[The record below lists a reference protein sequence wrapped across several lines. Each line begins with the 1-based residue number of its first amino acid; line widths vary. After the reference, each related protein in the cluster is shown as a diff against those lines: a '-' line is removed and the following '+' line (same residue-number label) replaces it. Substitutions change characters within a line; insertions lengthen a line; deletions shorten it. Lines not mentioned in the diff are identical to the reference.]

1 MSSSRPIP
9 SFPERKGTLLL
20 RSEHQDYTLQR
31 TAVTG
36 WHQAREAEPREYV
49 VEDHID
55 NQDLHRSTYQR
66 LGQDDVEKPES
77 ITKTSLQ
84 ERQLLPD
91 YTERQVGPPMVN
103 EKNFSKINF
112 DRTTKAPEQGFGS
125 VLPQHKSGYNRHHLN
140 TTYALN
146 FQPPEGY
153 DESQALTWEKVKEM
167 ETAHDYSKHRHRSS
181 HFTDTDNYKQSG
193 QWRD

>member
-1 MSSSRPIP
+1 MWRSILQPCKLLNGAIPAQAAMASVVASLSSPPAMGVQWSNGMCVCVCVYVCMCARARVVCTCVRTCTHFFRLCSHCMQVGHDSISYQLWLRENLHKRAVYNSSSPDNCLP
-9 SFPERKGTLLL
+9 WSFIVLL
-20 RSEHQDYTLQR
+20 S
-31 TAVTG
+31 
-36 WHQAREAEPREYV
+36 
-49 VEDHID
+49 
-55 NQDLHRSTYQR
+55 
-66 LGQDDVEKPES
+66 
-77 ITKTSLQ
+77 
-84 ERQLLPD
+84 
-91 YTERQVGPPMVN
+91 
-103 EKNFSKINF
+103 
-112 DRTTKAPEQGFGS
+112 
-125 VLPQHKSGYNRHHLN
+125 HLN